1 MGHHF
6 ARASGNPRRHRF
18 GARPVMPAEPAFRLI
33 HHGEKRDS
41 VHRRLHDSRVGKGRL
56 RRQTRQFLPFGR
68 VLERNYRPFHD
79 RRLAQ
84 PLVDRSRLRSRRND
98 RRGRR
103 YDCRLAVEHWPFCR
117 GAWLSDAAASPSRRH
132 TGTRR
137 EVADGPGRV
146 RQCQPRARG
155 GRSRRMPNGEKAPSP
170 SSASEDGSGTAR

>member
-6 ARASGNPRRHRF
+6 TRASGNPRRHRF
-18 GARPVMPAEPAFRLI
+18 GARSVMPAEPASRLI
-33 HHGEKRDS
+33 HHGAMRKW
-41 VHRRLHDSRVGKGRL
+41 VHRRFHDSRVGKGRL
-56 RRQTRQFLPFGR
+56 RRQYRHFLPFDR
-68 VLERNYRPFHD
+68 VLDRNHRPFED

-84 PLVDRSRLRSRRND
+84 PLVDRSRLRSHRND

-137 EVADGPGRV
+137 EVADALGRV
-146 RQCQPRARG
+146 RQSQPRSRG

-170 SSASEDGSGTAR
+170 SSASVDGSGTAR